1 MKTRDQIAAER
12 RSVVALASL
21 PRLRTEAA
29 RRLSHVSSKNSEVV
43 TLGELGRVAHGADV
57 DVTDL
62 SAWLPAWSAWRS
74 LRLLL
79 WLNMLLAMLLRRL
92 ALLAGAVASC
102 AGLRFRLRLPHD
114 GSRDGSFS

>member
-1 MKTRDQIAAER
+1 MRRCRSRLVAA
-12 RSVVALASL
+12 ATAH
-21 PRLRTEAA
+21 
-29 RRLSHVSSKNSEVV
+29 RLSRVPSKNSEVV

-79 WLNMLLAMLLRRL
+79 WPSMLLAMILRPL

-102 AGLRFRLRLPHD
+102 AGLRFNCVFPHD
-114 GSRDGSFS
+114 GSRDDSFS